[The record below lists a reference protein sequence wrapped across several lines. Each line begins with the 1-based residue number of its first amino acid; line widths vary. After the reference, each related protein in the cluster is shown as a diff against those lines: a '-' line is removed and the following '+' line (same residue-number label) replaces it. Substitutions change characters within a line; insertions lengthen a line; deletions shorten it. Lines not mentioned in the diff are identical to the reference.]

1 VYGKSGVFDAERLID
16 LLQALE
22 KFVAVKDKGDGA
34 AFKVDGLR
42 GGMDLGTGG
51 DFVGT
56 KAVSGAGVT
65 PASVAT
71 AASTNG
77 GVPAPSSPQQKG
89 PSSSAAARDALR
101 FLFSDEGDFFREFI
115 LDEVRRL
122 LFQKE
127 GCWREGNEHLCS
139 R

>member
-1 VYGKSGVFDAERLID
+1 VFGMLLFLQLYAAFYHLSIVPSHHSVRCKVYGKSGVFDAERLID

-56 KAVSGAGVT
+56 KAVAASAANSGAVL
-65 PASVAT
+65 P
-71 AASTNG
+71 
-77 GVPAPSSPQQKG
+77 PPPQQQQQQG
-89 PSSSAAARDALR
+89 SSDAARDALR

-115 LDEVRRL
+115 LDEVR
-122 LFQKE
+122 
-127 GCWREGNEHLCS
+127 
-139 R
+139 

>member
-1 VYGKSGVFDAERLID
+1 MFIHDSVRCKVYGKSGVFDAERLID

-42 GGMDLGTGG
+42 GGVDLGTGG

-56 KAVSGAGVT
+56 KAVAVSAANSGAVL
-65 PASVAT
+65 
-71 AASTNG
+71 
-77 GVPAPSSPQQKG
+77 PQQRQG
-89 PSSSAAARDALR
+89 SSDAARDALR

-115 LDEVRRL
+115 LDEVR
-122 LFQKE
+122 
-127 GCWREGNEHLCS
+127 
-139 R
+139 

>member
-1 VYGKSGVFDAERLID
+1 MTDCLRLLFLQPCAFIHDSVRCKVYGKSGVFDAERLID

-42 GGMDLGTGG
+42 GGTDLGTGG

-56 KAVSGAGVT
+56 KAVAVSAANSGAVL
-65 PASVAT
+65 
-71 AASTNG
+71 
-77 GVPAPSSPQQKG
+77 PQQQG
-89 PSSSAAARDALR
+89 SSDAARDALR

-115 LDEVRRL
+115 LDEVR
-122 LFQKE
+122 
-127 GCWREGNEHLCS
+127 
-139 R
+139 